1 MPKIL
6 HIAPQNY
13 AGVPFSFYQ
22 MHNAC
27 GDYARLITL
36 HKNPIKFK
44 EDVCLNWYLPNFSL
58 AKNWRKQ
65 KAAGSHSSPPTGK
78 YFKEKNIF
86 ERIYFEAND
95 LFRTPIVDSLKKK
108 FLLDQFEIIHF
119 DAGLDFF
126 RFPKQALEWK
136 KAGKKIVCCYY
147 GSDLRQRGI
156 IKELNEI
163 SDLNI
168 TSEFDHL
175 QMKDD
180 LRYLFY
186 PYDASELPTKKNHE
200 GKKIRIIHSPTNRVY
215 KGTQLIIEAIKEVG
229 KNRGIDFILA
239 ENMNRDELLQLKSG
253 CDISIDQVGGKFG
266 GTGYGKA
273 GLETLAM
280 GIPTITNMSDE
291 YRSWLPENPFV
302 VANDRQELINSLYNL
317 IDDAKTRMAIGEK
330 GIRWVEKYHSF
341 KSVNEKLHQLYR
353 EKNIL

>member
-36 HKNPIKFK
+36 HKNPIQFK
-44 EDVCLNWYLPNFSL
+44 EDVCLNWYLPNFSF

-65 KAAGSHSSPPTGK
+65 KAVGSHSLPFAEK
-78 YFKEKNIF
+78 YFKEKNII
-86 ERIYFEAND
+86 EKIYFEAND
-95 LFRTPIVDSLKKK
+95 LYRTAIVASLKKK
-108 FLLDQFEIIHF
+108 YLLDQFEIIHY

-147 GSDLRQRGI
+147 GSDLRQRGV
-156 IKELNEI
+156 IKELDEI

-186 PYDASELPTKKNHE
+186 PYDASELPVKKINE
-200 GKKIRIIHSPTNRVY
+200 EKKIRIIHSPTNRVY
-215 KGTQLIIEAIKEVG
+215 KGTQLIIEAIEEVR
-229 KNRGIDFILA
+229 KNRSIDFLLV
-239 ENMNRDELLQLKSG
+239 ENMNRDELLQLKST
-253 CDISIDQVGGKFG
+253 CDISIDQVGGKLG

-280 GIPTITNMSDE
+280 GIPTVTNMSDE
-291 YRSWLPENPFV
+291 YRAWLPENPFV
-302 VANDRQELINSLYNL
+302 VANDKHELISSLYNL
-317 IDDAKTRMAIGEK
+317 IDDAKARMDIGEN